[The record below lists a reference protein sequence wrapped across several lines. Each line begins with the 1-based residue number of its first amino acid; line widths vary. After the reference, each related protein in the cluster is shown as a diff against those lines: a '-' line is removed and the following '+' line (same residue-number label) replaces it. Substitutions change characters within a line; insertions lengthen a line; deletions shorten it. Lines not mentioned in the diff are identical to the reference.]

1 MEGGRPPV
9 KGNLSEVDNDDLG
22 KCGEVEDHGEAK
34 WVEEKENEEMRRRS
48 RVMRKGK

>member
-22 KCGEVEDHGEAK
+22 KCGEDHGEAK
-34 WVEEKENEEMRRRS
+34 WVEEKEN
-48 RVMRKGK
+48 